1 MKRIGIRIIQMVA
14 PLLFAGV
21 GGGLTSCGDY
31 WEGGDPLPA
40 RTMHLPRRVVNMMVG
55 DQYQIP
61 VVFNPD
67 DLTNNAVWWQ
77 MQYPDVASVKDNVV
91 TGISEG
97 VTLAY
102 AMSVNDRLQDSCL
115 VNVIPEA
122 YINPRQYP
130 YDMVIYA
137 DVTIHGKKY
146 TKDDEEQMIIAAY
159 YETELRG
166 IGKMRQWQGR
176 DYLELRIWS
185 PFEYGDFIDL
195 MCIYR
200 GRALVELF
208 PDQMVFDGMTHG
220 TLSNLYPLVLD
231 DDAEEYTF
239 GYEMGESTYDEDEE
253 QEVVGN

>member
-1 MKRIGIRIIQMVA
+1 MKRIGIRIIQLVA
-14 PLLFAGV
+14 LLLGGV

-77 MQYPDVASVKDNVV
+77 MQYPDVASVKDNIV

-159 YETELRG
+159 NETELRG

-176 DYLELRIWS
+176 ASGAR
-185 PFEYGDFIDL
+185 
-195 MCIYR
+195 
-200 GRALVELF
+200 
-208 PDQMVFDGMTHG
+208 
-220 TLSNLYPLVLD
+220 SNT
-231 DDAEEYTF
+231 ATS
-239 GYEMGESTYDEDEE
+239 ST
-253 QEVVGN
+253 